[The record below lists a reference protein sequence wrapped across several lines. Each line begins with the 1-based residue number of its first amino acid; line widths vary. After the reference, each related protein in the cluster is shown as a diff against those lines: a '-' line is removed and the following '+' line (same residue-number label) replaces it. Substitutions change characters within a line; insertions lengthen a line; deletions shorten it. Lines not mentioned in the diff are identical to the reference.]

1 MKVGGRHAT
10 GIIKPSRCKE
20 HRESQRPAGASP
32 MVLVEDDGPAMT
44 ELFLVRLVAQGRK
57 IIASLPAMKSRRKN
71 SL

>member
-1 MKVGGRHAT
+1 
-10 GIIKPSRCKE
+10 
-20 HRESQRPAGASP
+20 